1 MYRRMPL
8 CGVYDGI
15 LGHLREDDS
24 LRARA
29 VKFHDAR
36 LEGEPLHKD
45 RAWWAL
51 GSLCRQTSSLQ
62 MSGFC

>member
-36 LEGEPLHKD
+36 LEGEPLHSMMHDLKENPYIKTVH
-45 RAWWAL
+45 
-51 GSLCRQTSSLQ
+51 G
-62 MSGFC
+62 GH